1 VTEYLS
7 LPLTKALQR
16 RRTLGRHVPPSLK
29 LIARCALVAV
39 ALVAAF
45 ARPAPAAAATP
56 CWKALLNDWYDGRI
70 DKTYAVHCYN
80 DALKHLPADVQTY
93 SSAHDDIQ
101 RALQSA
107 LAKQRK
113 AGHKVTR
120 NSIVPPASGGG
131 SGSGGGS
138 AGGGGGGGTSTT
150 PGGTGTTATTG
161 SGRNSG
167 KGLSHLANKLNPAS
181 ASSLP
186 IPLLVLG
193 ALAILLVAAG
203 AAGVVV
209 KQIQARKQAP

>member
-1 VTEYLS
+1 
-7 LPLTKALQR
+7 
-16 RRTLGRHVPPSLK
+16 VPPSLK

>member
-1 VTEYLS
+1 VS

-16 RRTLGRHVPPSLK
+16 RRTLGAHVPPPLK
-29 LIARCALVAV
+29 LIARSLLLTL

-45 ARPAPAAAATP
+45 AHPAPAAAATP

-107 LAKQRK
+107 IAKQK
-113 AGHKVTR
+113 KSGHKVNP
-120 NSIVPPASGGG
+120 NSLVPPSSGGPSSGGG
-131 SGSGGGS
+131 N
-138 AGGGGGGGTSTT
+138 
-150 PGGTGTTATTG
+150 GTTTGPTGPTPTTG
-161 SGRNSG
+161 GGRNSG
-167 KGLSHLANKLNPAS
+167 KGLGHLANKLNPAS

-203 AAGVVV
+203 AAGLIA

>member
-1 VTEYLS
+1 
-7 LPLTKALQR
+7 
-16 RRTLGRHVPPSLK
+16 VPPPLK
-29 LIARCALVAV
+29 LIARSLLLTL

-45 ARPAPAAAATP
+45 AHPAPAAAATP

-107 LAKQRK
+107 IAKQK
-113 AGHKVTR
+113 KSGHKVNP
-120 NSIVPPASGGG
+120 NSLVPPSSGGPT
-131 SGSGGGS
+131 
-138 AGGGGGGGTSTT
+138 GGGTT
-150 PGGTGTTATTG
+150 PGPTGPSPTTG
-161 SGRNSG
+161 GGRNSG
-167 KGLSHLANKLNPAS
+167 KGLGHLANKLNPAS

-203 AAGVVV
+203 AAGLIA

>member
-1 VTEYLS
+1 
-7 LPLTKALQR
+7 
-16 RRTLGRHVPPSLK
+16 VPPSLK
-29 LIARCALVAV
+29 LTARILLAVV
-39 ALVAAF
+39 ALAAAF
-45 ARPAPAAAATP
+45 AQHPAPAAAATP

-80 DALKHLPADVQTY
+80 DALKHLPTDVQQY

-107 LAKQRK
+107 IAKQK
-113 AGHKVTR
+113 KKGHKVDP
-120 NSIVPPASGGG
+120 NSLVPPAPGGGGPSSGGG
-131 SGSGGGS
+131 N
-138 AGGGGGGGTSTT
+138 
-150 PGGTGTTATTG
+150 GTTTGPTGPSPTTSG
-161 SGRNSG
+161 GRNSG
-167 KGLSHLANKLNPAS
+167 KGLGHLANKLNPAS

-203 AAGVVV
+203 AAGLIA